1 MQLFIIQLHFLMLFL
16 LHCQAVGTKDAN
28 ILIFFYD
35 SLLIG
40 ILYSNLIV
48 NEHFHFK
55 KSNA

>member
-1 MQLFIIQLHFLMLFL
+1 MLFL